1 MFRYIFLPGVIVI
14 ACAMGGFGFL
24 LWSLFNVQFN
34 SNWRPDQANSG
45 DIAAQRHLATCY
57 TSGCA
62 RVPQDNAFAC
72 AWWKIISS
80 EDKEPVPRDIVAA
93 RQTCSHLSASDQK
106 RITSLK
112 SDIRSRMR
120 EDREPGIPQS

>member
-34 SNWRPDQANSG
+34 SNWRPDQAYSG

-62 RVPQDNAFAC
+62 EFP
-72 AWWKIISS
+72 
-80 EDKEPVPRDIVAA
+80 
-93 RQTCSHLSASDQK
+93 
-106 RITSLK
+106 RITLLPVHGG
-112 SDIRSRMR
+112 RSSQVRTK
-120 EDREPGIPQS
+120 GQ